1 MPRVFISKRSATPCI
16 SSRSTIA
23 SSPRARTEICGNRDP
38 ATARGF
44 DLASKLS
51 PKLRRARTTRSSGQS
66 PILARACWCSAALPI
81 FRTIGMAWLASV
93 YTICPLRDV
102 WKWVVNGWS
111 ALGCRCARYLG
122 HELGGNR
129 TFRWS
134 ARDGSGLKSPS
145 SVRACGAGSFTA
157 LLHSK
162 L

>member
-102 WKWVVNGWS
+102 WKWVGCGLTAFGPGEQKAASRLAAQKMTSS
-111 ALGCRCARYLG
+111 ASSGRRAHSGPARSLRSGVYWA
-122 HELGGNR
+122 GGL
-129 TFRWS
+129 S
-134 ARDGSGLKSPS
+134 A
-145 SVRACGAGSFTA
+145 
-157 LLHSK
+157 
-162 L
+162 